1 MAQAGITYAKDPY
14 DLERFQR
21 LREIAA
27 EIMSAKSGL
36 DMDTVRGLFCSET
49 GFQTPKMDTRAA
61 IFREGKIL
69 LVKEKG
75 SGLWSMPGGWVD
87 VMRRFMDA
95 YGKDLEFCQIQLNYL
110 DYKFQHAKE
119 KVELIK
125 QYGLPVWVMEP
136 LRGGKLATVD
146 DKYAAELTALRP
158 DESVPGWGFRFLQS
172 IPEVT
177 MVLSGMSD
185 LQQLAENIS
194 IFSEDKPLDS
204 HELTALTGIADKM
217 IGETALPCTGCRYC
231 TAKCPKGLDI
241 PMLIE
246 HYNEHVY
253 SQGGLR
259 APLWLASIPADKQPS
274 ACIGC
279 RSCEQ
284 VCPQEIKISEAM
296 KDFVERLKTVKEGAA
311 YGVKPI
317 EDKRA

>member
-1 MAQAGITYAKDPY
+1 M
-14 DLERFQR
+14 
-21 LREIAA
+21 
-27 EIMSAKSGL
+27 
-36 DMDTVRGLFCSET
+36 
-49 GFQTPKMDTRAA
+49 
-61 IFREGKIL
+61 
-69 LVKEKG
+69 
-75 SGLWSMPGGWVD
+75 
-87 VMRRFMDA
+87 
-95 YGKDLEFCQIQLNYL
+95 
-110 DYKFQHAKE
+110 
-119 KVELIK
+119 ELIK

-172 IPEVT
+172 ISEVT
-177 MVLSGMSD
+177 MVLSGMSN
-185 LQQLAENIS
+185 LQQLADNIR

-204 HELTALTGIADKM
+204 HELTALTGVADKM
-217 IGETALPCTGCRYC
+217 ISEIALPCTGCRYC

-279 RSCEQ
+279 RSCER